1 MYDKRLDAIVK
12 AAELG
17 SFSKAA
23 QEMDYSVPALIKQ
36 ISSFES
42 QMGVKIFERS
52 NKGVNLTAVGREFV
66 EDAKD
71 LIMRSNQILE
81 KAARTQSISDNLVRV
96 GVSLYQSGQRILE
109 LCQNLYLHGTS
120 LVIQF
125 VPVGDTYESYK
136 YTIEHLGEEVDV
148 FGSTR
153 LDEEDE
159 RSANLAIVGNP
170 NLCIGAALKDELA
183 AFDTIEVS
191 ALAGRRIHIQRRGN
205 PYIDSARAEIAER
218 ATGVEFVEFPRYTM
232 SVFDTCANS
241 DDLLL
246 TKEIWRGVHPL
257 LKTIDVKWNRTMP
270 YCLYYAKNPR
280 PAALKF
286 ISSIKALIDESDGRA
301 NEASALISGKSIWPS
316 ASPLT

>member
-1 MYDKRLDAIVK
+1 MYDKRLDAIVRT
-12 AAELG
+12 AELG

-36 ISSFES
+36 INSFES
-42 QMGVKIFERS
+42 QTGITVFERS
-52 NKGVNLTAVGREFV
+52 NKGVNLTPAGKEFV

-71 LIMRSNQILE
+71 IIQRCNLVLE
-81 KAARTQSISDNLVRV
+81 KATRKQSMADNLVRV

-109 LCQNLYLHGTS
+109 ICQNLYLSGTD

-148 FGSTR
+148 FASTR
-153 LDEEDE
+153 LDPEDE
-159 RSANLAIVGNP
+159 RWANLAVMGNP
-170 NLCIGAALKDELA
+170 YLCIAAPLKDEICA
-183 AFDTIEVS
+183 YDSINVS

-205 PYIDSARAEIAER
+205 PYIDSARAEIAEN
-218 ATGVEFVEFPRYTM
+218 APGVEFIEFPRYTM
-232 SVFDTCANS
+232 SVFDTCAMGS
-241 DDLLL
+241 DLLL

-257 LKTIDVKWNRTMP
+257 LKTIDVHWNRTMP

-286 ISSIKALIDESDGRA
+286 VESMKKLLSDRDGQADDPKSVIRA
-301 NEASALISGKSIWPS
+301 AMK
-316 ASPLT
+316 

>member
-1 MYDKRLDAIVK
+1 MYDKRLDAIIK

-36 ISSFES
+36 ISSFEA
-42 QMGVKIFERS
+42 QMGITVFERS
-52 NKGVNLTAVGREFV
+52 NKGVSLTAAGKVFI

-71 LIMRSNQILE
+71 LILRSNQILE
-81 KAARTQSISDNLVRV
+81 KATIRQSMDDNLVRV

-109 LCQNLYLHGTS
+109 LCQSLYLRGTD
-120 LVIQF
+120 LIIQF

-159 RSANLAIVGNP
+159 RFANLAIVGNP
-170 NLCIGAALKDELA
+170 YLCIAASLKDELSA
-183 AFDTIEVS
+183 YDSIEVS
-191 ALAGRRIHIQRRGN
+191 ALAGRRIYIQRRGN
-205 PYIDSARAEIAER
+205 PYIDSARSEIAER
-218 ATGVEFVEFPRYTM
+218 AIGVEFLEFPRYTL
-232 SVFDTCANS
+232 SVFDTCANTG
-241 DDLLL
+241 DLLL

-257 LKTIDVKWNRTMP
+257 LKTIDVEWNRTMP
-270 YCLYYAKNPR
+270 YCLYYAKHPR

-286 ISSIKALIDESDGRA
+286 IDSMRALISESDGRMDEA
-301 NEASALISGKSIWPS
+301 NAIIRGSSI
-316 ASPLT
+316 

>member
-23 QEMDYSVPALIKQ
+23 QVMDYSVPALIKQ
-36 ISSFES
+36 ISSFEA
-42 QMGVKIFERS
+42 QMGITIFERS
-52 NKGVNLTAVGREFV
+52 NKGVILTATGKEFI

-71 LIMRSNQILE
+71 LILRSNQILE
-81 KAARTQSISDNLVRV
+81 KATKHQSMSDNLVRV

-109 LCQNLYLHGTS
+109 LCQNLYLRGTD
-120 LVIQF
+120 LIIQF

-153 LDEEDE
+153 LDEDDE
-159 RSANLAIVGNP
+159 RHANLAIVGNP
-170 NLCIGAALKDELA
+170 NLCIGASLKDELA
-183 AFDTIEVS
+183 AFDSIEVS

-205 PYIDSARAEIAER
+205 PYIDSARAEISEQAI
-218 ATGVEFVEFPRYTM
+218 GVEFIEFPRYTL

-241 DDLLL
+241 GDLLL

-270 YCLYYAKNPR
+270 YCLYYAKEPR

-286 ISSIKALIDESDGRA
+286 ISSMKALVDESDGRMSEA
-301 NEASALISGKSIWPS
+301 NKIIRGNNL
-316 ASPLT
+316 

>member
-12 AAELG
+12 AADFG

-36 ISSFES
+36 ISSFEA
-42 QMGVKIFERS
+42 QMGITIFERS
-52 NKGVNLTAVGREFV
+52 NKGVSLTAAGREFI

-71 LIMRSNQILE
+71 LILRSNQILE
-81 KAARTQSISDNLVRV
+81 KATKHQSMSDNLVRV

-109 LCQNLYLHGTS
+109 LCQNLYLRGTN
-120 LVIQF
+120 LIIQF

-153 LDEEDE
+153 LDKEDE
-159 RSANLAIVGNP
+159 RCANLAIVGNP
-170 NLCIGAALKDELA
+170 NLCIGAPLEDDLA
-183 AFDTIEVS
+183 AYDSIEVS

-205 PYIDSARAEIAER
+205 PYIDSARAEIAEQ
-218 ATGVEFVEFPRYTM
+218 ATGVEFIEFPRYTM

-241 DDLLL
+241 GDLLL

-270 YCLYYAKNPR
+270 YCLYYAKEPR

-286 ISSIKALIDESDGRA
+286 ISSIKALVDESDGRMSEA
-301 NEASALISGKSIWPS
+301 NKIIRGNNI
-316 ASPLT
+316 